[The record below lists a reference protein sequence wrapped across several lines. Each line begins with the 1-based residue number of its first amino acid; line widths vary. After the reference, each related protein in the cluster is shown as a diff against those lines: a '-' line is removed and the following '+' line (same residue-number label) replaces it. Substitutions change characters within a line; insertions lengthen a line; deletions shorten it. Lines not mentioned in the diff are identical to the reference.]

1 MYYNIKELVAI
12 RLISIRNWNYLH
24 TLDDN
29 FLFGFCKNRT
39 LNHKFPTECG
49 RWQNMNLF
57 IYMYS
62 KSRFLCVF
70 WRIVKA
76 RIVDRALHN
85 VFCIV
90 TLSIAI
96 YVDNICIRVETDQK
110 SSPKILISSV
120 IVSVLASS
128 AVDRG
133 FESRSGQT
141 KDYQLV
147 CVAYN
152 AKHAELGRKS
162 KDWLPRNQDNVSE
175 WSDMYI
181 CGLLFPLANTKK
193 KTKRVGLEKSGH
205 HHHLINLVSPWYSY
219 KIAEL
224 ALNNNRSLT
233 KAVTYSFYISPT
245 MYVYCVY
252 SAMSYS

>member
-1 MYYNIKELVAI
+1 MKVGNFIYYNIKELVAI

-49 RWQNMNLF
+49 RWQNINLF

-62 KSRFLCVF
+62 KCRFLCVF

-76 RIVDRALHN
+76 RKVDRALHN
-85 VFCIV
+85 VCCIV
-90 TLSIAI
+90 TLYIVI
-96 YVDNICIRVETDQK
+96 YVENICIRWETDQK
-110 SSPKILISSV
+110 CSPKTLIGSV

-128 AVDRG
+128 AIYRG
-133 FESRSGQT
+133 FESRSCHT

-147 CVAYN
+147 FVAYN
-152 AKHAELGRKS
+152 AKHAELRRKS
-162 KDWLPRNQDNVSE
+162 NIWLTRNPDNVSQ

-181 CGLLFPLANTKK
+181 HLLLFLLANT
-193 KTKRVGLEKSGH
+193 
-205 HHHLINLVSPWYSY
+205 I
-219 KIAEL
+219 
-224 ALNNNRSLT
+224 
-233 KAVTYSFYISPT
+233 
-245 MYVYCVY
+245 
-252 SAMSYS
+252 

>member
-1 MYYNIKELVAI
+1 MFHIYLIMKVWNFIYYNIKELVAI
-12 RLISIRNWNYLH
+12 RWISIRNWNYLH

-39 LNHKFPTECG
+39 LIINFQ
-49 RWQNMNLF
+49 QNVEDGKIWICL
-57 IYMYS
+57 YTCTQ
-62 KSRFLCVF
+62 KCRFLCVF

-76 RIVDRALHN
+76 RKVDRALHN

-90 TLSIAI
+90 TLSIVI
-96 YVDNICIRVETDQK
+96 YVDNICIRWGTDQK
-110 SSPKILISSV
+110 CSPKTLIGSV

-128 AVDRG
+128 AVYRG

-147 CVAYN
+147 FVAYN
-152 AKHAELGRKS
+152 AKHAELRRKS

-181 CGLLFPLANTKK
+181 RGLWFLLANTIKK
-193 KTKRVGLEKSGH
+193 
-205 HHHLINLVSPWYSY
+205 N
-219 KIAEL
+219 
-224 ALNNNRSLT
+224 
-233 KAVTYSFYISPT
+233 
-245 MYVYCVY
+245 
-252 SAMSYS
+252 

>member
-1 MYYNIKELVAI
+1 MFHIYLIMKVWNFIYYNIKELVAI
-12 RLISIRNWNYLH
+12 RWISIRNWNYLH
-24 TLDDN
+24 TLDNN

-62 KSRFLCVF
+62 NSRFLCVL
-70 WRIVKA
+70 WRIVK
-76 RIVDRALHN
+76 VDRALHN

-90 TLSIAI
+90 TLSIVI
-96 YVDNICIRVETDQK
+96 YVDNICIRWETDQQCP
-110 SSPKILISSV
+110 PKTLIGSV

-128 AVDRG
+128 AVYRG
-133 FESRSGQT
+133 FESRSGKT

-147 CVAYN
+147 FVAYN
-152 AKHAELGRKS
+152 AKHAELRRKS

-181 CGLLFPLANTKK
+181 RGLWFLLANTIKK
-193 KTKRVGLEKSGH
+193 
-205 HHHLINLVSPWYSY
+205 N
-219 KIAEL
+219 
-224 ALNNNRSLT
+224 
-233 KAVTYSFYISPT
+233 
-245 MYVYCVY
+245 
-252 SAMSYS
+252 